1 MGHHSNV
8 PAPAL
13 LRTEPV
19 GTRHRAAL
27 LRLRVQP
34 EQRAYVGAVA
44 DLLADADA
52 CPASTSL
59 AILYGEEVIGHARIE
74 ANARSV
80 AGYEPAQP
88 SVGLRAFL
96 IDARHQGQGLGTRAL
111 ATLLNELAVRHPHA
125 REVMLAVDADNT
137 AALALYRR
145 AGFSEARRGYH
156 GAPFPSQRLL
166 WRALPDASDPCTTT
180 NATSST

>member
-19 GTRHRAAL
+19 DTRHRAAL
-27 LRLRVQP
+27 LRLRVRP

-44 DLLADADA
+44 DLLADAAA

-59 AILYGEEVIGHARIE
+59 AILCGEEVIGHARIE

-80 AGYEPAQP
+80 AGYEPARATL
-88 SVGLRAFL
+88 GLRAFF
-96 IDARHQGQGLGTRAL
+96 IDARHQGHGLGTRAL
-111 ATLLNELAVRHPHA
+111 ATLLGELAVRHPQAHG
-125 REVMLAVDADNT
+125 VMLAVDADNA

-145 AGFSEARRGYH
+145 AGFTDARRRYH
-156 GAPFPSQRLL
+156 GALSPPQRLL
-166 WRALPDASDPCTTT
+166 WRALPEASDPCTTT